1 METDGT
7 ILLPQYV
14 VSTNPNTYCKA
25 TSSSSLSAKLG
36 HAALLHWKKTK
47 LAEIF

>member
-1 METDGT
+1 MQTDGT

-25 TSSSSLSAKLG
+25 TTFLITVCKIRTRRSIALKKKLS
-36 HAALLHWKKTK
+36 
-47 LAEIF
+47 